1 MDRQFPEYIEGY
13 GSVRPFAGAFASTG
27 TVTRAP
33 VRVCGVRPGASKVLP
48 SIRAAIEACGLKDGA
63 TVSFH
68 HHLRNGDD
76 VLRAV
81 MAEIAAL
88 GLRDIKVAASSLF
101 PVHAPLVEHIRNG
114 VVTGIVTAYMVGPV
128 AEAVAKGWLATP
140 AVMQT
145 HGGRARAIE
154 SGDVH
159 IDVAFIAAP
168 TADTYGNLNGV
179 EGKSACG
186 TLGYP
191 MVDAKHADRVIAI
204 TDNLVPYPACPIDIT
219 QEDVDFVVS
228 VESIGDP
235 RQIVSGSTRV
245 TDKPEGLRIAAT
257 AAQVIAASG
266 LLKDGFSFQTGAGG
280 VSLAVAACLKD
291 VMATRGIV
299 GSFAAGG
306 ITGTIVDMFQAGL
319 FRTLF
324 NVQCFDLK
332 AVESYRRDAAHQSM
346 SASMY
351 ANPHNKGAVVNQLD
365 AMVLGAAEVDL
376 DFNVNVTLGADGQ
389 IIGGSGGHSDTAAGA
404 KLALVTTQL
413 TARRHPKIVDRVACV
428 TTPGETIDVVVTDEG
443 VAVNPRRSDLR
454 DRLLSEGVSLV
465 TIEELREKT
474 KRRTGDAPKEHA
486 GGTGRVVAVA
496 EYRDGTVIDVIEGI
510 DG

>member
-1 MDRQFPEYIEGY
+1 MEAQSGMISYLPEHIEGY
-13 GSVRPFAGAFASTG
+13 GPVKLFAGAFANYG
-27 TVTRAP
+27 TVMRAP
-33 VRVCGVRPGASKVLP
+33 VRVCSVRPGMAKVLP
-48 SIRAAIEACGLKDGA
+48 NIRAAIEACGLRDGA

-88 GLRDIKVAASSLF
+88 GLRGIKVAASSLF

-114 VVTGIVTAYMVGPV
+114 VVTGIMTAYMVGPV

-191 MVDAKHADRVIAI
+191 MVDAKHADHVVAI

-235 RQIVSGSTRV
+235 RQIV
-245 TDKPEGLRIAAT
+245 
-257 AAQVIAASG
+257 
-266 LLKDGFSFQTGAGG
+266 
-280 VSLAVAACLKD
+280 
-291 VMATRGIV
+291 
-299 GSFAAGG
+299 
-306 ITGTIVDMFQAGL
+306 
-319 FRTLF
+319 
-324 NVQCFDLK
+324 
-332 AVESYRRDAAHQSM
+332 
-346 SASMY
+346 
-351 ANPHNKGAVVNQLD
+351 
-365 AMVLGAAEVDL
+365 
-376 DFNVNVTLGADGQ
+376 
-389 IIGGSGGHSDTAAGA
+389 
-404 KLALVTTQL
+404 
-413 TARRHPKIVDRVACV
+413 
-428 TTPGETIDVVVTDEG
+428 
-443 VAVNPRRSDLR
+443 
-454 DRLLSEGVSLV
+454 
-465 TIEELREKT
+465 
-474 KRRTGDAPKEHA
+474 
-486 GGTGRVVAVA
+486 
-496 EYRDGTVIDVIEGI
+496 
-510 DG
+510 